1 MEIVRCTQKIEQNTK
16 STCKE
21 IKEKIIT
28 LERTIG
34 YLQDKRNELMKNK
47 KLEKP
52 PAGLSPDR
60 RRSIN
65 NSSNINWESS
75 LRN

>member
-47 KLEKP
+47 KLEQS
-52 PAGLSPDR
+52 PA
-60 RRSIN
+60 
-65 NSSNINWESS
+65 
-75 LRN
+75 

>member
-28 LERTIG
+28 LETTIG

-47 KLEKP
+47 KLEQP
-52 PAGLSPDR
+52 PAGLPPNR
-60 RRSIN
+60 RRTIN

>member
-47 KLEKP
+47 KLEQS
-52 PAGLSPDR
+52 PAGLPPDR